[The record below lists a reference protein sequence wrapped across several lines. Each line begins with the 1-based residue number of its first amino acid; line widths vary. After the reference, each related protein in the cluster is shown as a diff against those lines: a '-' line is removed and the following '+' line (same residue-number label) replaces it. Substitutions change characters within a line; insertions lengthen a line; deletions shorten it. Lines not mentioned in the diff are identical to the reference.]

1 MKKRISVLNI
11 IILIVSIVFLA
22 GTLSFLKPCGPKEDG
37 SFMSCHWAGQ
47 TLVGI
52 AVVLI
57 VMAILLLL
65 LPAAESKMGTAL
77 AMIPV
82 GILAAV
88 IPGGLI
94 HLCMMET
101 MRCHAVMKPGARC
114 FGIIIA
120 VLAVISAVMSA
131 RKAGNKQA

>member
-1 MKKRISVLNI
+1 MKERFSVLNI
-11 IILIVSIVFLA
+11 VTLIVSVIFLA
-22 GTLSFLKPCGPKEDG
+22 GTLSFLKPCGPQDDG

-47 TLVGI
+47 ALAGI
-52 AVVLI
+52 AVVLL
-57 VMAILLLL
+57 VMAVLLLL
-65 LPAAESKMGTAL
+65 LPSAESKMGAAL
-77 AMIPV
+77 AMVPV

-131 RKAGNKQA
+131 RKAKNNKA

>member
-52 AVVLI
+52 AVVII